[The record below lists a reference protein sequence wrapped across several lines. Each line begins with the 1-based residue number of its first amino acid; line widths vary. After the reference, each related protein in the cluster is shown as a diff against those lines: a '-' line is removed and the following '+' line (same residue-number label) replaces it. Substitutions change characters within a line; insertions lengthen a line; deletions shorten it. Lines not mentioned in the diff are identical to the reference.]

1 VRFKAQPAPGSPYQE
16 SFAKLLAKS
25 YGSNV
30 DETHRRIAWL
40 LEPRDGSD
48 TFLTIPAE
56 IILKPAD
63 DAGARAVRAQLKD
76 RIVIIG
82 GLFIDSDRHLTPL
95 TARVG
100 ELQPGALIHAHIAAA
115 LVDGRSISQLEVD
128 TWRLKV
134 GLAAVA
140 ALAFM
145 IGWYFRLNRRGV
157 LLGSVATVA
166 IIVVDTLVFWQWRI
180 ILPIVLALLA
190 WFIGEISG
198 HYLGRW
204 LGPRTPE

>member
-1 VRFKAQPAPGSPYQE
+1 
-16 SFAKLLAKS
+16 
-25 YGSNV
+25 
-30 DETHRRIAWL
+30 
-40 LEPRDGSD
+40 
-48 TFLTIPAE
+48 
-56 IILKPAD
+56 
-63 DAGARAVRAQLKD
+63 
-76 RIVIIG
+76 
-82 GLFIDSDRHLTPL
+82 
-95 TARVG
+95 
-100 ELQPGALIHAHIAAA
+100 
-115 LVDGRSISQLEVD
+115 
-128 TWRLKV
+128 V